1 MPVKSHP
8 SFKLTT
14 PSDLEIVI
22 TRVFDA
28 PRELVFDCWT
38 QPEHVRRWWGCRG
51 AEMETCDVDLRPG
64 GAYRYVLRMYD
75 GTECGFRGVYSEI
88 IRPERLIHSFI
99 YDPFPQAPA
108 EITVTFAEHD
118 GVTTVT
124 ERTLH
129 LSKEARDGHLHS
141 GMDVGAAESME
152 RLAEHLD
159 TLTC

>member
-8 SFKLTT
+8 SFKITT
-14 PSDLEIVI
+14 PSDLEIVV
-22 TRVFDA
+22 TRAFDA

-38 QPEHVRRWWGCRG
+38 QPEHLRRWWGCRG
-51 AEMETCDVDLRPG
+51 AEMDVCDVYLRPG
-64 GAYRYVLRMYD
+64 GAFRYTLRMP
-75 GTECGFRGVYSEI
+75 GGSECGFRGVYHEI
-88 IRPERLIHSFI
+88 TRPDRLIHSFI

-108 EITVTFAEHD
+108 EITVTFTELH

-129 LSKEARDGHLHS
+129 LTKESRDGHHHS
-141 GMDVGAAESME
+141 GMDVGAAESFD